1 MKCSH
6 CNRSDGTC
14 GCGKAPYDC
23 HYMKKKIK
31 ERKKYLEMEIA
42 HGRYWDGWSLE
53 GMKKELKELVNKVEG
68 KSVEK

>member
-1 MKCSH
+1 M
-6 CNRSDGTC
+6 DL
-14 GCGKAPYDC
+14 
-23 HYMKKKIK
+23 
-31 ERKKYLEMEIA
+31 KYLEMEIA